1 MLEEERVYGR
11 LTRVRRRVSI
21 AAAIAGVSESLA
33 GAAACDAASCA
44 TCKQLKVSGTGG
56 VQVNETTGGSATSKD
71 DFLGQD
77 KDRKVVAVDETDV
90 VEVKTAGAVEGE
102 LGEGCGRF
110 SAGAGTLDLAGAAV
124 SG

>member
-33 GAAACDAASCA
+33 GAAACNAASRA

-77 KDRKVVAVDETDV
+77 KDREVVAVDETDV